1 MKFLVNNFRIQSERN
16 INVTSQMK
24 DITEDNS
31 DKANSDNGSK
41 PHKKK
46 KKSKGKSPTS
56 KSTPVSKSTSKEDT
70 PDLATQAMAM

>member
-31 DKANSDNGSK
+31 DKGNSDNGSK